1 MRSFPQKVMVLAAGY
16 GKRMLPI
23 TNRIPKPLVEIKGE
37 PIIHHIIKKILK
49 LGIQD
54 IIINV
59 HHLSEEIINSL
70 KIFGPRIKIIKEK
83 KLLETGGGVLNA
95 IKKKKLGTN
104 LEPFFVINGDIFWI
118 EKKKSSLKN
127 LYKNWDEEKMD
138 VLLILKDKSSFFGYK
153 GGGDFDFLQKKKK
166 FGEINNINF
175 EKKYAFSGVQLLHPK
190 IFDGYNK
197 KKFSLKEIY
206 FKAMHNGRLFGV
218 TDENKW
224 FHIGAAEDLTKL
236 NKKIK

>member
-59 HHLSEEIINSL
+59 HHLSEEVINSL

-95 IKKKKLGTN
+95 IKKKK
-104 LEPFFVINGDIFWI
+104 IRD
-118 EKKKSSLKN
+118 
-127 LYKNWDEEKMD
+127 
-138 VLLILKDKSSFFGYK
+138 
-153 GGGDFDFLQKKKK
+153 
-166 FGEINNINF
+166 
-175 EKKYAFSGVQLLHPK
+175 
-190 IFDGYNK
+190 
-197 KKFSLKEIY
+197 
-206 FKAMHNGRLFGV
+206 
-218 TDENKW
+218 
-224 FHIGAAEDLTKL
+224 
-236 NKKIK
+236 